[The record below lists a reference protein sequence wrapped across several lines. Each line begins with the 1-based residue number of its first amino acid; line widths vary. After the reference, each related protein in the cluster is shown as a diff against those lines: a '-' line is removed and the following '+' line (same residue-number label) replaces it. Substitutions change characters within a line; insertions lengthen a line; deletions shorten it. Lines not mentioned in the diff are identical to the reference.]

1 MKARF
6 DELLPFYVNGS
17 LGTDDRA
24 WVEQW
29 LEAHPTARA
38 ELDWYR
44 SLRERLQEAAPQVPE
59 TIGLAKTM
67 TLIRGDRP
75 TWSERVNAFFGSFA
89 MRPAMALA
97 GLAVVAIQGGFIL
110 SLLHTADDDAAELRA
125 LRATVVEDRPLL
137 KLNFAP
143 VAQEEQIRH
152 LLISIQGHL
161 TGGPGQLGDY
171 YVAVPAGKEAALA
184 ERLRTDPIV
193 QAVTLAPG
201 LPPRQ

>member
-44 SLRERLQEAAPQVPE
+44 SLRERLHEAAPQVPE

-75 TWSERVNAFFGSFA
+75 TWSERVNAFLGSFA

-184 ERLRTDPIV
+184 ERLRNDPIV